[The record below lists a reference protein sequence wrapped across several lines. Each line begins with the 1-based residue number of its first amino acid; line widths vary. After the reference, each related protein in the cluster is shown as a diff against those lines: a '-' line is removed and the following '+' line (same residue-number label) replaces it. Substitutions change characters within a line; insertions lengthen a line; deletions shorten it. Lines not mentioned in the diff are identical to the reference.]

1 MRTQESQLDDDDV
14 DRKFQ
19 EGPVTD
25 WGGGQ
30 GPAAIVLSLPKAE

>member
-25 WGGGQ
+25 WGGGR
-30 GPAAIVLSLPKAE
+30 GEEEGHLPL